1 MKPPIGLALLC
12 LTTTALR
19 VPPALRPRRRRPLA
33 RRGSVQNA
41 RRGTRLLARSDD
53 RAPARRATR
62 RRSATIEEKEPMR
75 ELGVDAALQEEA
87 AVLASKLG
95 GDGELDEYFD
105 VDDYL
110 ESLPEPEEE
119 EAVDEEAEDCDVG
132 AGQNACDSY
141 LEGLTNWAYSG
152 RSLSKPQGYEPET
165 WFQNL
170 LLSFGSRTFAAMRGR
185 LVATALFAWVVAWAH
200 SPHAALGPRAA
211 SRQLSSA
218 LAANAVLARFPVLR
232 GCFVAGAAL
241 FRPLFTTLGLK
252 HVKPI
257 PIALHSLSGTVLGVL
272 LAFRTSQSYDR
283 FWAGRQLWADVAN
296 SVRNLGRL
304 AAANCKPS
312 RYEALLRLMQ
322 AYPVALRQHLRG
334 QRDMDEFEPYL
345 ETSEVNEL
353 STADNLPLALTL
365 SMSVLLADL
374 RTDPS
379 PGGSYL
385 WYSCNEQ
392 VTQLT
397 EVIARSEAIAGTPVP
412 ISYSRHSSRV
422 VSMFTLMLPLALVG
436 IMDSVPG
443 TVLSTTVISWFLFG
457 IEVIGHNIEEPFGL
471 GGVRRP
477 ELLPLRRY
485 SENIILD
492 LQEENRI
499 IERALRSPDKEQE
512 DAESAPAAAA
522 ESSAGT
528 RIGVAGPVEVV
539 GEEGSSAT

>member
-1 MKPPIGLALLC
+1 MKPPIALVCIC
-12 LTTTALR
+12 LTTDALR
-19 VPPALRPRRRRPLA
+19 VPPALRPRRL
-33 RRGSVQNA
+33 Q
-41 RRGTRLLARSDD
+41 RLLAQPTGAPVGRLLL
-53 RAPARRATR
+53 RAERLL
-62 RRSATIEEKEPMR
+62 RRSATLEVEPAR
-75 ELGVDAALQEEA
+75 ETGEDDALQEEA
-87 AVLASKLG
+87 AIMARKQGVVQETLN
-95 GDGELDEYFD
+95 LDA
-105 VDDYL
+105 YL
-110 ESLPEPEEE
+110 ESLPPSEE
-119 EAVDEEAEDCDVG
+119 DECTDEDCDVN

-141 LEGLTNWAYSG
+141 LEGLTNWAESG
-152 RSLSKPQGYEPET
+152 RTLSKPQGYEPET
-165 WFQNL
+165 WFNNL
-170 LLSFGSRTFAAMRGR
+170 LLSFTSRTFAAMRGR
-185 LVATALFAWVVAWAH
+185 LLATTFFAWVVAWAH

-211 SRQLSSA
+211 SRQLSAA
-218 LAANAVLARFPVLR
+218 LAANTLLLRFPFLQKCIVAGVTVLR
-232 GCFVAGAAL
+232 PAL
-241 FRPLFTTLGLK
+241 TTLGLK

-304 AAANCKPS
+304 AATAWNPR
-312 RYEALLRLMQ
+312 RYKSFLRLLQ

-365 SMSVLLADL
+365 SMSVLLAEL
-374 RTDPS
+374 PNDPAT
-379 PGGSYL
+379 SYM
-385 WYSCNEQ
+385 WFACSEE
-392 VTQLT
+392 VRRLT
-397 EVIARSEAIAGTPVP
+397 EIIGTCEAIAGTPVP

-436 IMDSVPG
+436 IMDSIPG
-443 TVLSTTVISWFLFG
+443 TVVSTTIISWFLFG

-485 SENIILD
+485 SDNIILD

-499 IERALRSPDKEQE
+499 IERALRSASKEKEEEVEADKAAPDT
-512 DAESAPAAAA
+512 S
-522 ESSAGT
+522 
-528 RIGVAGPVEVV
+528 RIGVSGPVGA
-539 GEEGSSAT
+539 GEPPPEESSSSGGRKFTA